1 MAKHKADNRELASYA
16 CLWKESKGR
25 DFSEPEA
32 ADRTP
37 FQRDRDRVIHSEAFR
52 RLQHK
57 TQVYFNVTVTDHI
70 RTRLTHSLEVAQIAR
85 TACRTLHLDEDLG
98 EAVALSHDLGHP
110 PFGHAGE
117 DALNEC
123 MEGLGGFNHNIQAM
137 RILRKLEN
145 RYCAFDGLNLTWES
159 MEGISKHN
167 GPLEGVEA
175 TNPLMSDMVPD
186 KHCSLEGQLAA
197 IADDIA
203 YNHHDLDDGLHTG
216 MLTFRQIMDGL
227 PYFAR
232 MYDSVQS
239 SHPSADESRLF
250 KETIKKSIGLHVQ
263 DLLKTTQHNI
273 VKAKIQT
280 VDDVRNAGK
289 MLVTVSP
296 KMEKNMKEMKS
307 FMYANVYRNRHINAE
322 NFRAFQIVK
331 DLFDAHMNHKKLLPP
346 QILARLDGDDSDATK
361 ALAVADYIS
370 MMTDR
375 SAVREHARL
384 YGSYM
389 LQI

>member
-1 MAKHKADNRELASYA
+1 MAKHKADNRDLAPYA
-16 CLWKESKGR
+16 CLWKNSKGR
-25 DFSEPEA
+25 DFSEPESQ
-32 ADRTP
+32 DRTP
-37 FQRDRDRVIHSEAFR
+37 YQRDRDRVIHSEAFR

-98 EAVALSHDLGHP
+98 EMIALSHDLGHP

-117 DALNEC
+117 EALDEC

-137 RILRKLEN
+137 RIVRKLEN

-159 MEGISKHN
+159 LEGISKHN
-167 GPLEGVEA
+167 GPLEGAEA
-175 TNPLMSDMVPD
+175 ENPLMSDMDPT

-232 MYDSVQS
+232 MYDRVQS
-239 SHPSADESRLF
+239 SYPSADESRLF
-250 KETIKKSIGLHVQ
+250 KETIKQSISLHVQ

-273 VKAKIQT
+273 TKAKIQT
-280 VDDVRNAGK
+280 VNDVRNAGQ
-289 MLVTVSP
+289 MLVGVSP
-296 KMEKNMKEMKS
+296 KMAENMKEMKT

-346 QILARLDGDDSDATK
+346 KVLARLKDDDSDAAK